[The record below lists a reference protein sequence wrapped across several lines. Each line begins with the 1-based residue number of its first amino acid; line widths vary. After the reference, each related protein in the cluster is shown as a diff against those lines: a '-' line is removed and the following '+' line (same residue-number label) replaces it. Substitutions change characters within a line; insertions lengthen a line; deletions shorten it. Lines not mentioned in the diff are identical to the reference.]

1 MKMPKVTII
10 GENHLFPWKLGD
22 EPICEQFEPM
32 PEKLHKIVL
41 DKVQYIMQIN
51 STQIHGNEIFIDCYV
66 TNNFDT
72 GRVAF
77 KLTYE

>member
-1 MKMPKVTII
+1 MPKVTVI
-10 GENHLFPWKLGD
+10 GENKLFPWKLGD
-22 EPICEQFEPM
+22 EPTCEGFEPL
-32 PEKLHKIVL
+32 PENLHKIVL
-41 DKVQYIMQIN
+41 DNVKYIAQIN
-51 STQIHGNEIFIDCYV
+51 SAKIHGNEIFIECYI